1 MLYWATLFFKKK
13 KKRVGLQAQVDH
25 GGVLLFGEDIGD
37 GDILEFL
44 FLAKWHAENP
54 SVAGAP
60 SGMKDFLL
68 TCWGTKS

>member
-13 KKRVGLQAQVDH
+13 KEWGFRHRLIM
-25 GGVLLFGEDIGD
+25 GVILLFGEAIGD
-37 GDILEFL
+37 GEILEFL

-54 SVAGAP
+54 SVASAP